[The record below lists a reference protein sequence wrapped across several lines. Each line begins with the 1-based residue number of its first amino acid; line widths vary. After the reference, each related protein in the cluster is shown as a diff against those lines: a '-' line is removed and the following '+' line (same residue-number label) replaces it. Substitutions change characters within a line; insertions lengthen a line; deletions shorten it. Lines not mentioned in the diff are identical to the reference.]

1 MITCQIEK
9 LALCLPVS
17 GGGLHLAKVLVNDPE
32 FLILDEPNTALDIEA
47 THKYLDIMEGL
58 MDQGK
63 KLVLVTH
70 HLDEVPPQVD
80 WIVLLKQGQLFAE
93 ERREEIIIPK
103 TLPALFELP
112 LMLEE
117 RNGNTR
123 ALPVD

>member
-1 MITCQIEK
+1 M
-9 LALCLPVS
+9 
-17 GGGLHLAKVLVNDPE
+17 AKVLVNDPE

-47 THKYLDIMEGL
+47 THEYLDIMEGL

-70 HLDEVPPQVD
+70 HLNEVPPQVD